1 MNKNSVILRINLR
14 FGILFLLLLATQAW
28 GQVGF
33 GSGNV
38 TRPLTIPMSKTTTV
52 TVQWNLSGAFLVAPA
67 NPRVESVVSQFIALP
82 GEYVVGSTSRRISQS
97 VPPEV
102 SPSSYDVTITENL
115 VIPGSVTYQAYKHG
129 ATSIIIR
136 RIFTDG
142 ESPSLTVST
151 SSIQIS
157 GSNTAEL
164 SLSRQ
169 ELYFENGSVRPLIN
183 QDSTLHAITRL
194 SYTGSGLLKGVWEI
208 ATPAS
213 TSGTPSYRILRTVR
227 QYLPAGGDVQLRSPA
242 LSTQLPGRYLVRFR
256 IEAPVSFNDLSL
268 EYFVGRRPVS
278 EPPVNMKL
286 LEPAG
291 GSVLRKAQAFRWQPV
306 TQVQAYRLEVYEK
319 GLRSA
324 PELLSDSLTDSDKG
338 EQSPEFLTGAP
349 AAGALVPGDKV
360 VMQLS
365 ALTESHLKSGHDYWW
380 RVLAIGHNGK
390 IISQSPA
397 RLIHVP

>member
-1 MNKNSVILRINLR
+1 MNKNSIILRNNFIVCLC
-14 FGILFLLLLATQAW
+14 FLLLFSVQAW

-33 GSGNV
+33 GSGQVSN
-38 TRPLTIPMSKTTTV
+38 PLTIPMGKSTTV
-52 TVQWNLSGAFLVAPA
+52 TVRWSLSGAFLVAPA
-67 NPRVESVVSQFIALP
+67 TPRVESAVSQFIAVP
-82 GEYVVGSTSRRISQS
+82 GGNVVGSTSRRISQS

-102 SPSSYDVTITENL
+102 SPSSYDVTITETL
-115 VIPGSVTYQAYKHG
+115 VIPGSVTYKAYKQG
-129 ATSIIIR
+129 ATSILVR
-136 RIFTDG
+136 RVFSDG
-142 ESPSLTVST
+142 EAPALTVD
-151 SSIQIS
+151 SSPIQIS
-157 GSNTAEL
+157 GSNTAGL
-164 SLSRQ
+164 SLGRQ
-169 ELYFENGSVRPLIN
+169 ELYFESSSVRPLIN

-227 QYLPAGGDVQLRSPA
+227 QYLPAGGDIQLRSPA
-242 LSTQLPGRYLVRFR
+242 LSTQIPGRYLVRFR
-256 IEAPVSFNDLSL
+256 IEEPVSFDDLSL

-278 EPPVNMKL
+278 EPPVNITL
-286 LEPAG
+286 LQPAG

-306 TQVQAYRLEVYEK
+306 AQVQAYRLEVYEK

-324 PELLSDSLTDSDKG
+324 PELLSDSLTESDKG

-360 VMQLS
+360 VLQLS

-390 IISQSPA
+390 IISQSLA

>member
-1 MNKNSVILRINLR
+1 MNKNSIILRKNL
-14 FGILFLLLLATQAW
+14 ILCLLCLLLLTARAW

-33 GSGNV
+33 GSGQVIN
-38 TRPLTIPMSKTTTV
+38 PLTIPMGKTTTV
-52 TVQWNLSGAFLVAPA
+52 TVQWTLTGAFLVVPTT
-67 NPRVESVVSQFIALP
+67 PRVESTVSQFIASP
-82 GEYVVGSTSRRISQS
+82 GGNVVGSSTRRISQS

-102 SPSSYDVTITENL
+102 SPSSYDAIITETI
-115 VIPGSVTYQAYKHG
+115 VIPGSASYQAYKQG
-129 ATSIIIR
+129 ATSIRIR
-136 RIFTDG
+136 RVFSDG
-142 ESPSLTVST
+142 ESPALTVDT
-151 SSIQIS
+151 LPIRIS
-157 GSNTAEL
+157 GSNTAGL
-164 SLSRQ
+164 SLGRQ

-183 QDSTLHAITRL
+183 QEATLHAITRL
-194 SYTGSGLLKGVWEI
+194 SYNGSGLLKGVWEI

-227 QYLPAGGDVQLRSPA
+227 QYLPAGGDIQLRSPA
-242 LSTQLPGRYLVRFR
+242 LSTQIPGRYLVRFR
-256 IEAPVSFNDLSL
+256 IEEPVIFDDLSL

-278 EPPVNMKL
+278 EPPVNMTL

-291 GSVLRKAQAFRWQPV
+291 GSVLRKDQAFRWQPV
-306 TQVQAYRLEVYEK
+306 AQVQAYRLEVYEK
-319 GLRSA
+319 GLRSV
-324 PELLSDSLTDSDKG
+324 PEVLSDSLTDSDKG

-365 ALTESHLKSGHDYWW
+365 TLTESHLKSGYDYWW